1 MKLAPFGCVVL
12 IEDEVAVGVVE
23 VVVTA
28 LLGPVQ
34 NLRSVVP
41 GLAALELEQLA
52 GQPHHPLAAHRL
64 PDAEPL
70 VDDPGPGIV
79 IVPARRAIVMRAEL
93 VDPAVEIE
101 EVVAAV
107 LGWQGEFLPSHL
119 APVVAKEELQRPAVH
134 AEMGVEEPHEP
145 GPEQHPAVPVPRFE
159 HGPQVL
165 SEVWSEVHLRSDLH
179 AHPPIRTVDRPSAP
193 APPPSRRWWPA
204 GSRQRSSRCWRA
216 RPASGLC
223 ARVASIR
230 S

>member
-1 MKLAPFGCVVL
+1 M
-12 IEDEVAVGVVE
+12 VGN
-23 VVVTA
+23 
-28 LLGPVQ
+28 GPPPASVQ
-34 NLRSVVP
+34 DLHPVVP

-52 GQPHHPLAAHRL
+52 GQTHHPLAAHRL

-107 LGWQGEFLPSHL
+107 LGWKGQLLTGRLT
-119 APVVAKEELQRPAVH
+119 AVVTEKELQRPAVH

-165 SEVWSEVHLRSDLH
+165 SEVLVRSS
-179 AHPPIRTVDRPSAP
+179 PS
-193 APPPSRRWWPA
+193 
-204 GSRQRSSRCWRA
+204 QRSACPS
-216 RPASGLC
+216 SYSNG
-223 ARVASIR
+223 
-230 S
+230 